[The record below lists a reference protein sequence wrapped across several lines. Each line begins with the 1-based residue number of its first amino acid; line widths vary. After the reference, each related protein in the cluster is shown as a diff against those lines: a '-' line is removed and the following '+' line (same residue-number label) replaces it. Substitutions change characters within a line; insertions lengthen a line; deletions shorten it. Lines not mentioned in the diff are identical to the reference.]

1 MGFKDVINKLIKCLK
16 EGAYDHE
23 IRKDIDIK
31 NIFIRGELS
40 TDELIEIIKC
50 TTGNNYEKSKHHL
63 DNSIDIHILKPI
75 RNNKKWYIKF
85 YFFDPRTVF
94 ISVHESE

>member
-1 MGFKDVINKLIKCLK
+1 MGFKDVITKLIRCVK

-23 IRKDIDIK
+23 IRKNIEVK
-31 NIFIRGELS
+31 NVFISGDLS
-40 TDELIEIIKC
+40 TNELIEIIKC
-50 TTGNNYEKSKHHL
+50 TTGNDYQKSKYHG
-63 DNSIDIHILKPI
+63 DNSIDIHIIKPI
-75 RNNKKWYIKF
+75 KNSKKWYIKF